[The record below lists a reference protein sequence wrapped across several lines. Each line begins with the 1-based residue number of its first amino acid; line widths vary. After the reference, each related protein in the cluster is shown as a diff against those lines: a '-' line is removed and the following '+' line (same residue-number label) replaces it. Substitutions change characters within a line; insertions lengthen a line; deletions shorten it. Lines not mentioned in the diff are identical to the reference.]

1 MAADT
6 PNLPPADSG
15 RPRKVSTR
23 DRPRKVSPRD
33 RPCKVSPRGRLPV
46 LWALAGLGMASVMTQ
61 LALMRELL
69 CAFAGNEMV
78 LGITLGLWLLLTG
91 LGTSLGRM
99 ADKLRNPL
107 AVLFTAQ
114 IFIAVIPLAQ
124 VFAVRAL
131 RNVVFARGAEV
142 GVTGTVVSAAVLLL
156 PFCLV
161 AGYTLTLACSILAR
175 IANAGAFGVPPSGGS
190 VVEDTHSPETLNTQP
205 PNPGYAGGFAEAKGG
220 TPSQAAG
227 RVYVADS
234 LGSVAGGALFSF
246 VFVRFLDHIALL
258 AVPALLNLAAAAWLG
273 RAGSQHFPP
282 DPMAILERRPPVRRV
297 SENTQDLPCR
307 RPALREIFILT
318 LVAGIFAFVW
328 LVNADALSTSLQ
340 FPGQNVLFRANSP
353 YGRLVVTES
362 EGETNFIEN
371 GIAVVS
377 TPNVEQVEEA
387 THYAMAQRPDA
398 RRVLLVS
405 GGVAGV
411 AKEILKYRVAGVDCV
426 ELDPLVIETGRRF
439 LPDHFADPRIHV
451 IATDARQFVR
461 QAGAALTR
469 WGETTGEPLLKRN
482 LTDPNGSRVRSPHR
496 LEANETSFTNHYD
509 VVILALP
516 DPSTAQLNRFFTVE
530 FFSGVKRVMA
540 DGGVL
545 SFALGRY
552 ENYVSPELAQ
562 LLASAHRSL
571 KQSFANILVL
581 PGGRVF
587 FLASDGPLHGDIAA
601 RVEAQG
607 VPTKLVNRHYLDAML
622 TADRMADI
630 QRAVSQPAALNR
642 DFSPMLYFYHLRH
655 WMSQFTLSF
664 GVLQAVLLLLLLVYL
679 IRLRGPALAL
689 FASGFAG
696 SALEVVLLLAFQ
708 VLCGSVYHQVG
719 VIVTVFMAGLAVGAM
734 MANREAFVFSGGVN
748 LDVRSSAF
756 RRSGAIKPPE
766 GGTPNQS
773 QAQCLGY
780 LAFAI
785 AGYAI
790 LLPLL
795 LPLLNRMGG
804 TAASLM
810 AIKAIFTSLTLI
822 LAVLVGAQFP
832 LANQLQF
839 DGTATG
845 VSRLYTADFVG
856 ASLGALLASTLLIP
870 LVGVTG
876 VCLLTAVLN
885 ALAGGV
891 LFWRKAS
898 I

>member
-1 MAADT
+1 MHSDHKYLRRSVLFAIGV
-6 PNLPPADSG
+6 LG
-15 RPRKVSTR
+15 VS
-23 DRPRKVSPRD
+23 
-33 RPCKVSPRGRLPV
+33 
-46 LWALAGLGMASVMTQ
+46 SVMTQ

-78 LGITLGLWLLLTG
+78 LGIALGLWLLLTG
-91 LGTSLGRM
+91 LGTSLGRT

-114 IFIAVIPLAQ
+114 IFVAVIPLAQ

-131 RNVVFARGAEV
+131 RNVVFLRGAEV
-142 GVTGTVVSAAVLLL
+142 GVTGTVLSAAVLLL

-161 AGYTLTLACSILAR
+161 AGYTLTLACSILNR
-175 IANAGAFGVPPSGGS
+175 HGDPSG
-190 VVEDTHSPETLNTQP
+190 
-205 PNPGYAGGFAEAKGG
+205 
-220 TPSQAAG
+220 AG

-246 VFVRFLDHIALL
+246 VLVRFLDHIALL

-273 RAGSQHFPP
+273 RAGAQHFPP
-282 DPMAILERRPPVRRV
+282 APMATLERRPPVRRV
-297 SENTQDLPCR
+297 SDKTQHLPCR
-307 RPALREIFILT
+307 RPALRDIFILT
-318 LVAGIFAFVW
+318 LVAGLCAFVW
-328 LVNADALSTSLQ
+328 FVNADALSTALQ

-362 EGETNFIEN
+362 GGETNFIEN

-387 THYAMAQRPDA
+387 AHYAMAQRPDA
-398 RRVLLVS
+398 RRVLLIS

-411 AKEILKYRVAGVDCV
+411 AKEILKYNVAVVDCV

-439 LPDHFADPRIHV
+439 LPEHFADPRIRV
-451 IATDARQFVR
+451 FATDARQFVR
-461 QAGAALTR
+461 Q
-469 WGETTGEPLLKRN
+469 TTNR
-482 LTDPNGSRVRSPHR
+482 
-496 LEANETSFTNHYD
+496 YD
-509 VVILALP
+509 IVILALP

-530 FFSGVKRVMA
+530 FFSGVKRVLA

-562 LLASAHRSL
+562 LLASADRSL
-571 KQSFANILVL
+571 QQSFTNILVL

-601 RVEAQG
+601 RVEAKG
-607 VPTKLVNRHYLDAML
+607 IPTKLVNRHYLDAML

-664 GVLQAVLLLLLLVYL
+664 GALQAVLLLLLLVYL
-679 IRLRGPALAL
+679 IRLRGPALVL

-696 SALEVVLLLAFQ
+696 SALEIVLLLAFQ

-719 VIVTVFMAGLAVGAM
+719 VIVTVFMVGLAAGAM
-734 MANREAFVFSGGVN
+734 WANQSS
-748 LDVRSSAF
+748 VRSFGGASSASPINLGP
-756 RRSGAIKPPE
+756 RVTQPSETDAARSESVPC
-766 GGTPNQS
+766 QR
-773 QAQCLGY
+773 QAKHLSY

-785 AGYAI
+785 TGYAI

-804 TAASLM
+804 TTASLL

-845 VSRLYTADFVG
+845 ASRLYTADFVG

-870 LVGVTG
+870 LIGVMG
-876 VCLLTAVLN
+876 VCLLTAALN
-885 ALAGGV
+885 VVGGV
-891 LFWRKAS
+891 VVRGGSATARVGYE
-898 I
+898 

>member
-6 PNLPPADSG
+6 PNLPSADN
-15 RPRKVSTR
+15 
-23 DRPRKVSPRD
+23 
-33 RPCKVSPRGRLPV
+33 GRLPV
-46 LWALAGLGMASVMTQ
+46 LWALAGLGLASVMTQ

-78 LGITLGLWLLLTG
+78 LGIALGLWLLLTG
-91 LGTSLGRM
+91 LGTSLGRT

-114 IFIAVIPLAQ
+114 ILVAVIPLAQ

-131 RNVVFARGAEV
+131 RNVVFVRGAEV
-142 GVTGTVVSAAVLLL
+142 GVTGTVLSAAVLLL
-156 PFCLV
+156 PFCIV
-161 AGYTLTLACSILAR
+161 AGYTLTLACSILNRRGDA
-175 IANAGAFGVPPSGGS
+175 SG
-190 VVEDTHSPETLNTQP
+190 
-205 PNPGYAGGFAEAKGG
+205 
-220 TPSQAAG
+220 AG

-246 VFVRFLDHIALL
+246 VLVRFLDHIALL
-258 AVPALLNLAAAAWLG
+258 AVPALLNLAAAVWLG
-273 RAGSQHFPP
+273 RAGGQHFPS
-282 DPMAILERRPPVRRV
+282 DTMATLERRPQVRRV
-297 SENTQDLPCR
+297 SENNPDLPCP

-318 LVAGIFAFVW
+318 LVAGIAAFVW
-328 LVNADALSTSLQ
+328 LAHSDALSTALQ

-362 EGETNFIEN
+362 GGETNFIEN
-371 GIAVVS
+371 GIAIVS

-387 THYAMAQRPDA
+387 THYAMSQRPDA

-411 AKEILKYRVAGVDCV
+411 AKEILKYNVAGVDCV

-439 LPDHFADPRIHV
+439 LPEHFADPRIRV

-461 QAGAALTR
+461 Q
-469 WGETTGEPLLKRN
+469 TTNR
-482 LTDPNGSRVRSPHR
+482 
-496 LEANETSFTNHYD
+496 YD

-530 FFSGVKRVMA
+530 FFSGVKQVLA

-562 LLASAHRSL
+562 LLASANRSL
-571 KQSFANILVL
+571 KQSFANILAL

-587 FLASDGPLHGDIAA
+587 FLASDGPLYGDIAA

-607 VPTKLVNRHYLDAML
+607 VSTKLVNRHYLDAML

-664 GVLQAVLLLLLLVYL
+664 GALQAVLLLLLLVYL
-679 IRLRGPALAL
+679 IRLRGPALVL

-696 SALEVVLLLAFQ
+696 SALEIVLLLAFQ

-719 VIVTVFMAGLAVGAM
+719 VIVTVFMVGLALGAM
-734 MANREAFVFSGGVN
+734 STN
-748 LDVRSSAF
+748 
-756 RRSGAIKPPE
+756 RRSRREEALTGE
-766 GGTPNQS
+766 SRSDQS
-773 QAQCLGY
+773 LLTSAPTSSKDCSGRSLIV
-780 LAFAI
+780 LAMAL

-804 TAASLM
+804 TTASLL

-832 LANQLQF
+832 LANRLQF

-845 VSRLYTADFVG
+845 ASRLYTADFVG

-870 LVGVTG
+870 LIGVMG
-876 VCLLTAVLN
+876 VCLLTAGLN

-891 LFWRKAS
+891 LFWRKVS

>member
-1 MAADT
+1 M
-6 PNLPPADSG
+6 
-15 RPRKVSTR
+15 
-23 DRPRKVSPRD
+23 
-33 RPCKVSPRGRLPV
+33 

-78 LGITLGLWLLLTG
+78 LGIALGLWLLLTG
-91 LGTSLGRM
+91 LGTSLGRT

-131 RNVVFARGAEV
+131 RNVVFVRGAEV
-142 GVTGTVVSAAVLLL
+142 GVTGTVLSAAVLLL

-161 AGYTLTLACSILAR
+161 AGYTLTLACSILNRRGDA
-175 IANAGAFGVPPSGGS
+175 SG
-190 VVEDTHSPETLNTQP
+190 
-205 PNPGYAGGFAEAKGG
+205 
-220 TPSQAAG
+220 AG

-246 VFVRFLDHIALL
+246 VLVRFLDHIALL

-273 RAGSQHFPP
+273 RS
-282 DPMAILERRPPVRRV
+282 RRRESALTSIRRLKMRGLT
-297 SENTQDLPCR
+297 SAATPLR
-307 RPALREIFILT
+307 REIFILT
-318 LVAGIFAFVW
+318 LAAGIAAFVW
-328 LVNADALSTSLQ
+328 LAHSDALSTALQ

-362 EGETNFIEN
+362 GGETNFIEN

-387 THYAMAQRPDA
+387 AHYAMSQRPDA

-411 AKEILKYRVAGVDCV
+411 AKEILKYNVAGVDCV

-439 LPDHFADPRIHV
+439 LPEHFADPRIRV

-461 QAGAALTR
+461 Q
-469 WGETTGEPLLKRN
+469 TTNR
-482 LTDPNGSRVRSPHR
+482 
-496 LEANETSFTNHYD
+496 YD

-530 FFSGVKRVMA
+530 FFSGVKRVLA

-571 KQSFANILVL
+571 QPSFANILVL

-664 GVLQAVLLLLLLVYL
+664 GALQAVLLLLLLVYL
-679 IRLRGPALAL
+679 IRLRGPALVL

-719 VIVTVFMAGLAVGAM
+719 VIVTVFMAGLAVGAAW
-734 MANREAFVFSGGVN
+734 ANR
-748 LDVRSSAF
+748 SSRQCI
-756 RRSGAIKPPE
+756 RR
-766 GGTPNQS
+766 
-773 QAQCLGY
+773 
-780 LAFAI
+780 
-785 AGYAI
+785 
-790 LLPLL
+790 
-795 LPLLNRMGG
+795 LLNSQNPKCGPSV
-804 TAASLM
+804 AAS
-810 AIKAIFTSLTLI
+810 AIGLRARFGSGCAK
-822 LAVLVGAQFP
+822 
-832 LANQLQF
+832 
-839 DGTATG
+839 TG
-845 VSRLYTADFVG
+845 KTPVPPCFCHCRTMHCCCRHF
-856 ASLGALLASTLLIP
+856 
-870 LVGVTG
+870 
-876 VCLLTAVLN
+876 C
-885 ALAGGV
+885 
-891 LFWRKAS
+891 FHS
-898 I
+898 ID

>member
-1 MAADT
+1 MAADN
-6 PNLPPADSG
+6 PNPPPADSG
-15 RPRKVSTR
+15 R
-23 DRPRKVSPRD
+23 
-33 RPCKVSPRGRLPV
+33 LLV

-78 LGITLGLWLLLTG
+78 LGIALGLWLLLTG
-91 LGTSLGRM
+91 LGTSLGRTT
-99 ADKLRNPL
+99 DKLRNPW

-114 IFIAVIPLAQ
+114 ILIAVIPLAQ

-131 RNVVFARGAEV
+131 RNVVFVRGAEV
-142 GVTGTVVSAAVLLL
+142 GVMGTILSAAILLL
-156 PFCLV
+156 PFCIV
-161 AGYTLTLACSILAR
+161 AGYTLTLACSILNR
-175 IANAGAFGVPPSGGS
+175 SGAASG
-190 VVEDTHSPETLNTQP
+190 
-205 PNPGYAGGFAEAKGG
+205 
-220 TPSQAAG
+220 AG

-246 VFVRFLDHIALL
+246 VLVRYLDHIALL

-273 RAGSQHFPP
+273 RASWQRFPKAP
-282 DPMAILERRPPVRRV
+282 TARVERRPPVRRV
-297 SENTQDLPCR
+297 SENTQHLPGR

-318 LVAGIFAFVW
+318 LATGIAVFVW
-328 LVNADALSTSLQ
+328 LAHSDALSTSLQ

-362 EGETNFIEN
+362 GGETNFIEN
-371 GIAVVS
+371 GVAIVS

-387 THYAMAQRPDA
+387 THYAMSQQPDA

-411 AKEILKYRVAGVDCV
+411 AKEILKYNVAGVDCV
-426 ELDPLVIETGRRF
+426 ALDPLVIETGRHF
-439 LPDHFADPRIHV
+439 LPEHFADPRIHV

-461 QAGAALTR
+461 Q
-469 WGETTGEPLLKRN
+469 TTNR
-482 LTDPNGSRVRSPHR
+482 
-496 LEANETSFTNHYD
+496 YD

-530 FFSGVKRVMA
+530 FFSGVKRVLA

-562 LLASAHRSL
+562 LLASADRSL
-571 KQSFANILVL
+571 QQSFANILVL

-622 TADRMADI
+622 TTDRMADI
-630 QRAVSQPAALNR
+630 QRAMSQPAALNR

-664 GVLQAVLLLLLLVYL
+664 GALHAMLLLLLLVYL
-679 IRLRGPALAL
+679 IRLRGPALVL

-708 VLCGSVYHQVG
+708 ILCGSVYHQVG
-719 VIVTVFMAGLAVGAM
+719 VIVTVFMVGLAAGAM
-734 MANREAFVFSGGVN
+734 WANREAFVFSGGVN
-748 LDVRSSAF
+748 LSVRSSAF
-756 RRSGAIKPPE
+756 RRSGAKEPPE
-766 GGTPNQS
+766 GGTPNQR
-773 QAQCLGY
+773 QARCLSH
-780 LAFAI
+780 LAFAL

-795 LPLLNRMGG
+795 LPLLNRTGG
-804 TAASLM
+804 TAASLL

-832 LANQLQF
+832 LANRLQF
-839 DGTATG
+839 DGTIAG

-870 LVGVTG
+870 LIGVTG
-876 VCLLTAVLN
+876 VCLLTAALN
-885 ALAGGV
+885 VVGGV
-891 LFWRKAS
+891 VVRGGSATARVGYEWK
-898 I
+898 

>member
-1 MAADT
+1 MHSDHKYLRRSVLFAIGA
-6 PNLPPADSG
+6 LG
-15 RPRKVSTR
+15 VS
-23 DRPRKVSPRD
+23 
-33 RPCKVSPRGRLPV
+33 
-46 LWALAGLGMASVMTQ
+46 SVMTQ

-78 LGITLGLWLLLTG
+78 LGIALGLWLLLTG
-91 LGTSLGRM
+91 LGTSLGRT

-131 RNVVFARGAEV
+131 RNVVFVRGAEV
-142 GVTGTVVSAAVLLL
+142 GVTGTVLSAAVLLL

-175 IANAGAFGVPPSGGS
+175 IANTGNTFGVPPSGGS
-190 VVEDTHSPETLNTQP
+190 VVEGTHGMEMLNTKP
-205 PNPGYAGGFAEAKGG
+205 PEGG
-220 TPSQAAG
+220 TPNQAAG

-246 VFVRFLDHIALL
+246 VLVRFLDHIALL
-258 AVPALLNLAAAAWLG
+258 AVPALLNLATAAWLG
-273 RAGSQHFPP
+273 RS
-282 DPMAILERRPPVRRV
+282 RRRESAQTFIGPEMRGLTSAATPLR
-297 SENTQDLPCR
+297 
-307 RPALREIFILT
+307 REIFILT
-318 LVAGIFAFVW
+318 LVAGIVAFVW
-328 LVNADALSTSLQ
+328 LAHSDALSTSLQ
-340 FPGQNVLFRANSP
+340 FPGQKVLFRANSP

-362 EGETNFIEN
+362 GGETNFIEN

-387 THYAMAQRPDA
+387 AHYAMAQRPDA

-411 AKEILKYRVAGVDCV
+411 AKEILKYNVVGMDCV

-439 LPDHFADPRIHV
+439 LPEHFADPRIHV

-461 QAGAALTR
+461 Q
-469 WGETTGEPLLKRN
+469 TTNR
-482 LTDPNGSRVRSPHR
+482 
-496 LEANETSFTNHYD
+496 YD

-530 FFSGVKRVMA
+530 FFSGVKRVLT

-552 ENYVSPELAQ
+552 ENYVSPKLAQ

-571 KQSFANILVL
+571 QPSFANILAL

-607 VPTKLVNRHYLDAML
+607 VSTKLVNRHYLDAML

-664 GVLQAVLLLLLLVYL
+664 GALQAVLLLLLLVYL
-679 IRLRGPALAL
+679 IRLPVLSILRSRATAEDGRSTAKDGRGPALVL

-719 VIVTVFMAGLAVGAM
+719 VIVTVFMAGLAVGAAW
-734 MANREAFVFSGGVN
+734 ANRCKVAQTSK
-748 LDVRSSAF
+748 SAVSQVSQPAD
-756 RRSGAIKPPE
+756 RLQSHRQPTGKSAIQQVWKPALQDAR
-766 GGTPNQS
+766 G
-773 QAQCLGY
+773 L
-780 LAFAI
+780 LAALAI
-785 AGYAI
+785 GIAA
-790 LLPLL
+790 LALL
-795 LPLLNRMGG
+795 LPALLFSLNRLSNAVPAFVVVQ
-804 TAASLM
+804 TVIAV
-810 AIKAIFTSLTLI
+810 LTLL

-832 LANQLQF
+832 LANRLQF
-839 DGTATG
+839 DGTAAG
-845 VSRLYTADFVG
+845 ASRLYTADFVG

-876 VCLLTAVLN
+876 VCLLTAALN

-891 LFWRKAS
+891 LFWRKVS

>member
-6 PNLPPADSG
+6 PNLPPADSN
-15 RPRKVSTR
+15 
-23 DRPRKVSPRD
+23 
-33 RPCKVSPRGRLPV
+33 RLPV

-78 LGITLGLWLLLTG
+78 LGIALGLWLLLTG
-91 LGTSLGRM
+91 LGTALGRT

-107 AVLFTAQ
+107 AVLFIAQ

-131 RNVVFARGAEV
+131 RNVVFVRGAEV
-142 GVTGTVVSAAVLLL
+142 GVTGTVLSAVVLLL

-161 AGYTLTLACSILAR
+161 AGYTLTLACSILNRRGDAS
-175 IANAGAFGVPPSGGS
+175 GV
-190 VVEDTHSPETLNTQP
+190 
-205 PNPGYAGGFAEAKGG
+205 
-220 TPSQAAG
+220 G

-234 LGSVAGGALFSF
+234 LGSVAGGALFSL
-246 VFVRFLDHIALL
+246 VLVRFLDHIALL

-273 RAGSQHFPP
+273 RAGGQYFPP
-282 DPMAILERRPPVRRV
+282 APMAALERRSPIRRV
-297 SENTQDLPCR
+297 SENTQHLPGW
-307 RPALREIFILT
+307 RPALREIFIFT
-318 LVAGIFAFVW
+318 LVAGIAAFVW
-328 LVNADALSTSLQ
+328 LAHSDALSTVLQ

-362 EGETNFIEN
+362 GGETNFIEN

-387 THYAMAQRPDA
+387 AHYAMVQRPGA

-411 AKEILKYRVAGVDCV
+411 AKEILKYNVADVDCV

-439 LPDHFADPRIHV
+439 LPEHFADPRIRV

-461 QAGAALTR
+461 Q
-469 WGETTGEPLLKRN
+469 TTN
-482 LTDPNGSRVRSPHR
+482 S
-496 LEANETSFTNHYD
+496 YD
-509 VVILALP
+509 IVILALP

-530 FFSGVKRVMA
+530 FFSGVKRVLA

-571 KQSFANILVL
+571 KPSFVNILVL

-587 FLASDGPLHGDIAA
+587 FLASDGPLQGDIAA
-601 RVEAQG
+601 RIAAQG

-622 TADRMADI
+622 TSDRMADI

-664 GVLQAVLLLLLLVYL
+664 GALQTVLLLLLLVYL
-679 IRLRGPALAL
+679 IRLRGPALVL

-734 MANREAFVFSGGVN
+734 LTN
-748 LDVRSSAF
+748 RSS
-756 RRSGAIKPPE
+756 RREEALTEESKSDQSLLTSAATKLMA
-766 GGTPNQS
+766 GGEKHL
-773 QAQCLGY
+773 AY
-780 LAFAI
+780 LAFAL

-804 TAASLM
+804 TTASLL
-810 AIKAIFTSLTLI
+810 AIKTVIALLTLI

-839 DGTATG
+839 DGTAAG
-845 VSRLYTADFVG
+845 AARLYTADFVG

-870 LVGVTG
+870 LMGVTG
-876 VCLLTAVLN
+876 VCLLTTALN

-891 LFWRKAS
+891 LFWRKVS
-898 I
+898 T

>member
-6 PNLPPADSG
+6 PNLPSADN
-15 RPRKVSTR
+15 
-23 DRPRKVSPRD
+23 
-33 RPCKVSPRGRLPV
+33 GRLPV
-46 LWALAGLGMASVMTQ
+46 LWALAGLGLASVMTQ

-78 LGITLGLWLLLTG
+78 LGIALGLWLLLTG
-91 LGTSLGRM
+91 LGTSLGRT

-114 IFIAVIPLAQ
+114 ILVAVIPLAQ

-131 RNVVFARGAEV
+131 RNVVFVRGAEV
-142 GVTGTVVSAAVLLL
+142 GVTGTVLSAAVLLL
-156 PFCLV
+156 PFCIV
-161 AGYTLTLACSILAR
+161 AGYTLTLACSILNRRGDA
-175 IANAGAFGVPPSGGS
+175 SG
-190 VVEDTHSPETLNTQP
+190 
-205 PNPGYAGGFAEAKGG
+205 
-220 TPSQAAG
+220 AG

-246 VFVRFLDHIALL
+246 VLVRFLDHIALL
-258 AVPALLNLAAAAWLG
+258 AVPALLNLAAAVWLG
-273 RAGSQHFPP
+273 RAGGQHFPS
-282 DPMAILERRPPVRRV
+282 DTMATLERRPPVRRV
-297 SENTQDLPCR
+297 SAPPQDLPCR

-318 LVAGIFAFVW
+318 LVAGIAAFVW
-328 LVNADALSTSLQ
+328 LAHSDALSTALQ

-362 EGETNFIEN
+362 GGETNFIEN
-371 GIAVVS
+371 GIAIVS

-387 THYAMAQRPDA
+387 THYAMSQRPDA

-411 AKEILKYRVAGVDCV
+411 AKEILKYNVAGVDCV

-439 LPDHFADPRIHV
+439 LPEHFADPRIRV

-461 QAGAALTR
+461 Q
-469 WGETTGEPLLKRN
+469 TTNR
-482 LTDPNGSRVRSPHR
+482 
-496 LEANETSFTNHYD
+496 YD

-530 FFSGVKRVMA
+530 FFSGVKQVLA

-562 LLASAHRSL
+562 LLASANRSL
-571 KQSFANILVL
+571 KQSFANILAL

-587 FLASDGPLHGDIAA
+587 FLASDGPLYGDIAA

-607 VPTKLVNRHYLDAML
+607 VSTKLVNRHYLDAML

-664 GVLQAVLLLLLLVYL
+664 GALQAVLLLLLLVYL
-679 IRLRGPALAL
+679 IRLRGPALVL

-696 SALEVVLLLAFQ
+696 SALEIVLLLAFQ

-719 VIVTVFMAGLAVGAM
+719 VIVTVFMVGLALGAM
-734 MANREAFVFSGGVN
+734 STN
-748 LDVRSSAF
+748 
-756 RRSGAIKPPE
+756 RRSRREEALTGE
-766 GGTPNQS
+766 SRSDQS
-773 QAQCLGY
+773 LLTSAPTSSKDCSGRSLIV
-780 LAFAI
+780 LAMAL

-804 TAASLM
+804 TTASLL

-832 LANQLQF
+832 LANRLQF

-845 VSRLYTADFVG
+845 ASRLYTADFVG

-870 LVGVTG
+870 LIGVMG
-876 VCLLTAVLN
+876 VCLLTAGLN

-891 LFWRKAS
+891 LFWRKVS

>member
-1 MAADT
+1 MHSDHQSLRRSVLFAAGA
-6 PNLPPADSG
+6 LG
-15 RPRKVSTR
+15 VS
-23 DRPRKVSPRD
+23 
-33 RPCKVSPRGRLPV
+33 C
-46 LWALAGLGMASVMTQ
+46 VMTQ

-78 LGITLGLWLLLTG
+78 LGIALGLWLLLTG
-91 LGTSLGRM
+91 LGTSLGRT

-107 AVLFTAQ
+107 AVLFTGQ

-156 PFCLV
+156 PFCIV

-175 IANAGAFGVPPSGGS
+175 IANTGDTFGVPPSGGS
-190 VVEDTHSPETLNTQP
+190 VIEGAQATEMLNTQP
-205 PNPGYAGGFAEAKGG
+205 PEGG
-220 TPSQAAG
+220 TPNRAAG

-246 VFVRFLDHIALL
+246 VLVRFLDHIALL
-258 AVPALLNLAAAAWLG
+258 AVPALLNLAGAAWLG
-273 RAGSQHFPP
+273 RAGRQHFPP

-307 RPALREIFILT
+307 RPALREIFILI
-318 LVAGIFAFVW
+318 LAAGIAAFVW
-328 LVNADALSTSLQ
+328 LVHSDALSTSLQ

-362 EGETNFIEN
+362 GGETNFIEN
-371 GIAVVS
+371 GIAIVS

-387 THYAMAQRPDA
+387 AHYAMAQRPGA

-411 AKEILKYRVAGVDCV
+411 AKEILKYNVAGLDCV

-469 WGETTGEPLLKRN
+469 WGETAGEPLLKRN

-496 LEANETSFTNHYD
+496 LEAGETSFTNRYD

-530 FFSGVKRVMA
+530 FFSGVKRVLT

-664 GVLQAVLLLLLLVYL
+664 GALQAVLLLLLLVYL
-679 IRLRGPALAL
+679 VRLRGPALAL

-719 VIVTVFMAGLAVGAM
+719 VIVTVFMVGLAVGAAW
-734 MANREAFVFSGGVN
+734 ANREAFVFSGGVN
-748 LDVRSSAF
+748 LSVRSSAF
-756 RRSGAIKPPE
+756 RRSGAKEPPE
-766 GGTPNQS
+766 GGTPNQR
-773 QAQCLGY
+773 QARCLSH
-780 LAFAI
+780 LAFAL

-795 LPLLNRMGG
+795 LPLLNRTGG
-804 TAASLM
+804 TAASLLT
-810 AIKAIFTSLTLI
+810 IKAIFTSLTLI

-839 DGTATG
+839 NGTTAG
-845 VSRLYTADFVG
+845 ASRLYTADFVG

-876 VCLLTAVLN
+876 VCLLTAALN

-891 LFWRKAS
+891 LFWRKVS
-898 I
+898 T

>member
-15 RPRKVSTR
+15 RR
-23 DRPRKVSPRD
+23 RKVSPRD
-33 RPCKVSPRGRLPV
+33 RRPV
-46 LWALAGLGMASVMTQ
+46 LWALAGLGLASVMTQ

-78 LGITLGLWLLLTG
+78 LGIALGLWLLLTG
-91 LGTSLGRM
+91 LGTSLGRT

-107 AVLFTAQ
+107 LFLFIAQ

-131 RNVVFARGAEV
+131 RNVVFVRGAEV
-142 GVTGTVVSAAVLLL
+142 GVTGAVLSAAVLLL

-175 IANAGAFGVPPSGGS
+175 IANTADSFGVQPSGGS
-190 VVEDTHSPETLNTQP
+190 VVEVAQGRETLNTQP
-205 PNPGYAGGFAEAKGG
+205 REGG
-220 TPSQAAG
+220 TPNQAAG

-246 VFVRFLDHIALL
+246 VLVRFLDHITLL
-258 AVPALLNLAAAAWLG
+258 AVPAVVNLAAAAWIG
-273 RAGSQHFPP
+273 RARSQSNLLGAPASRRPVGSQK
-282 DPMAILERRPPVRRV
+282 
-297 SENTQDLPCR
+297 SEFADET
-307 RPALREIFILT
+307 PALPGTEPLDRSSRRESALTLLWIRWSGLTSAATNPLHREILVLT
-318 LVAGIFAFVW
+318 LVAGIAAFVW
-328 LVNADALSTSLQ
+328 LIHADTLSTALQ

-362 EGETNFIEN
+362 GGETNFIEN

-387 THYAMAQRPDA
+387 AHYAMAQRTGA

-411 AKEILKYRVAGVDCV
+411 AKEILKYNVTGVDCV
-426 ELDPLVIETGRRF
+426 ELDPLVIKTGRRF
-439 LPDHFADPRIHV
+439 LPEHFDDPRIHV

-461 QAGAALTR
+461 Q
-469 WGETTGEPLLKRN
+469 TTNR
-482 LTDPNGSRVRSPHR
+482 
-496 LEANETSFTNHYD
+496 YD

-530 FFSGVKRVMA
+530 FFSEVKRVLA
-540 DGGVL
+540 NGGVL

-562 LLASAHRSL
+562 LLASADRSL
-571 KQSFANILVL
+571 KQSFANRLVL
-581 PGGRVF
+581 PGGRVY
-587 FLASDGPLHGDIAA
+587 FLASDGPLHDDIAA
-601 RVEAQG
+601 RIAAQG
-607 VPTKLVNRHYLDAML
+607 VSTKLVNRHYLDAML

-630 QRAVSQPAALNR
+630 QRAISQPAALNR

-664 GVLQAVLLLLLLVYL
+664 GALQAVLLLLLLWYL
-679 IRLRGPALAL
+679 IRLRGPALVL

-696 SALEVVLLLAFQ
+696 SALEIVLLLAFQ
-708 VLCGSVYHQVG
+708 ILCGSVYHQVG
-719 VIVTVFMAGLAVGAM
+719 VIVTIFMAGLALGAAW
-734 MANREAFVFSGGVN
+734 ANRFS
-748 LDVRSSAF
+748 VRSFGGASPVSPINSGPRVTQPSETDAAHSESAPYQ
-756 RRSGAIKPPE
+756 G
-766 GGTPNQS
+766 
-773 QAQCLGY
+773 QARCLRY

-785 AGYAI
+785 AA
-790 LLPLL
+790 LALL
-795 LPLLNRMGG
+795 LPSLLFSLNRLSSAV
-804 TAASLM
+804 AAFAVIQAVIAL
-810 AIKAIFTSLTLI
+810 LTLI

-839 DGTATG
+839 DGTVAG
-845 VSRLYTADFVG
+845 ASRLYTADFVG

-870 LVGVTG
+870 LLGVTG
-876 VCLLTAVLN
+876 VCLLTAALN

-891 LFWRKAS
+891 LFWRKVS

>member
-6 PNLPPADSG
+6 PNLPTANS
-15 RPRKVSTR
+15 
-23 DRPRKVSPRD
+23 
-33 RPCKVSPRGRLPV
+33 GRLPV
-46 LWALAGLGMASVMTQ
+46 LWALAGLGLASVMTQ

-78 LGITLGLWLLLTG
+78 LGIALGLWLLLTG
-91 LGTSLGRM
+91 LGTSLGRT

-107 AVLFTAQ
+107 SVLFIAQ
-114 IFIAVIPLAQ
+114 ILIAIIPLTQ

-131 RNVVFARGAEV
+131 RNVVFVRGAEV
-142 GVTGTVVSAAVLLL
+142 GVTGTVLSAAVLLL

-161 AGYTLTLACSILAR
+161 AGYTLTLACSILNRRAD
-175 IANAGAFGVPPSGGS
+175 ASG
-190 VVEDTHSPETLNTQP
+190 
-205 PNPGYAGGFAEAKGG
+205 
-220 TPSQAAG
+220 AG

-234 LGSVAGGALFSF
+234 LGSVVGGALFSF
-246 VFVRFLDHIALL
+246 VLVRFLDHIALL

-273 RAGSQHFPP
+273 RA
-282 DPMAILERRPPVRRV
+282 ERGA
-297 SENTQDLPCR
+297 SSLS
-307 RPALREIFILT
+307 PASPLRREIFILA
-318 LVAGIFAFVW
+318 LVAGIAAFVW
-328 LVNADALSTSLQ
+328 LVNADALSTALQ

-362 EGETNFIEN
+362 GGETNFIEN

-387 THYAMAQRPDA
+387 AQYAMSQRPEA

-411 AKEILKYRVAGVDCV
+411 AKEILKYNVAGVDCV
-426 ELDPLVIETGRRF
+426 ELDPLVIETGRHF
-439 LPDHFADPRIHV
+439 LPEHFADPRIRV

-461 QAGAALTR
+461 Q
-469 WGETTGEPLLKRN
+469 TTNRYN
-482 LTDPNGSRVRSPHR
+482 
-496 LEANETSFTNHYD
+496 
-509 VVILALP
+509 VVIFALP

-530 FFSGVKRVMA
+530 FFSGVKRVLT

-571 KQSFANILVL
+571 QPSFANILVL

-587 FLASDGPLHGDIAA
+587 LLASDGLLHDDIAA
-601 RVEAQG
+601 RIAAKG
-607 VPTKLVNRHYLDAML
+607 VSTKLVNRHYLDAML
-622 TADRMADI
+622 TADRLADI

-655 WMSQFTLSF
+655 WMSQFTFSF
-664 GVLQAVLLLLLLVYL
+664 GVLQGVLLLLLLVYL
-679 IRLRGPALAL
+679 IRLRGPALVL

-719 VIVTVFMAGLAVGAM
+719 VIVTVFMVGLAVGAAW
-734 MANREAFVFSGGVN
+734 ANRPMKSWSNGG
-748 LDVRSSAF
+748 LECWDKLGHAPAPSLHHST
-756 RRSGAIKPPE
+756 
-766 GGTPNQS
+766 TPTAKHLS
-773 QAQCLGY
+773 H

-785 AGYAI
+785 AA
-790 LLPLL
+790 LALL
-795 LPLLNRMGG
+795 LPAFLFSLNRLSNAVPAFVVIQ
-804 TAASLM
+804 TVIAL
-810 AIKAIFTSLTLI
+810 LTLI

-839 DGTATG
+839 DGTVTG
-845 VSRLYTADFVG
+845 ASRLYTADFVG

-870 LVGVTG
+870 LMGVTG
-876 VCLLTAVLN
+876 VCLLTAALN

-891 LFWRKAS
+891 LFWRKIS

>member
-1 MAADT
+1 
-6 PNLPPADSG
+6 
-15 RPRKVSTR
+15 
-23 DRPRKVSPRD
+23 
-33 RPCKVSPRGRLPV
+33 
-46 LWALAGLGMASVMTQ
+46 
-61 LALMRELL
+61 
-69 CAFAGNEMV
+69 
-78 LGITLGLWLLLTG
+78 
-91 LGTSLGRM
+91 
-99 ADKLRNPL
+99 
-107 AVLFTAQ
+107 
-114 IFIAVIPLAQ
+114 
-124 VFAVRAL
+124 
-131 RNVVFARGAEV
+131 
-142 GVTGTVVSAAVLLL
+142 
-156 PFCLV
+156 
-161 AGYTLTLACSILAR
+161 
-175 IANAGAFGVPPSGGS
+175 
-190 VVEDTHSPETLNTQP
+190 
-205 PNPGYAGGFAEAKGG
+205 
-220 TPSQAAG
+220 
-227 RVYVADS
+227 
-234 LGSVAGGALFSF
+234 
-246 VFVRFLDHIALL
+246 
-258 AVPALLNLAAAAWLG
+258 
-273 RAGSQHFPP
+273 
-282 DPMAILERRPPVRRV
+282 
-297 SENTQDLPCR
+297 
-307 RPALREIFILT
+307 LT
-318 LVAGIFAFVW
+318 LVAGIAAFVW
-328 LVNADALSTSLQ
+328 LAHSDALSTALQ

-362 EGETNFIEN
+362 GGETNFIEN
-371 GIAVVS
+371 GIAIVS

-387 THYAMAQRPDA
+387 THYAMSQRPDA

-411 AKEILKYRVAGVDCV
+411 AKEILKYNVAGVDCV

-439 LPDHFADPRIHV
+439 LPEHFADPRIRV

-461 QAGAALTR
+461 Q
-469 WGETTGEPLLKRN
+469 TTNR
-482 LTDPNGSRVRSPHR
+482 
-496 LEANETSFTNHYD
+496 YD

-530 FFSGVKRVMA
+530 FFSGVKQVLA

-562 LLASAHRSL
+562 LLASANRSL
-571 KQSFANILVL
+571 KQSFANILAL

-587 FLASDGPLHGDIAA
+587 FLASDGPLYGDIAA

-607 VPTKLVNRHYLDAML
+607 VSTKLVNRHYLDAML

-664 GVLQAVLLLLLLVYL
+664 GALQAVLLLLLLVYL
-679 IRLRGPALAL
+679 IRLRGPALVL

-696 SALEVVLLLAFQ
+696 SALEIVLLLAFQ

-719 VIVTVFMAGLAVGAM
+719 VIVTVFMVGLALGAM
-734 MANREAFVFSGGVN
+734 STN
-748 LDVRSSAF
+748 
-756 RRSGAIKPPE
+756 RRSRREEALTGE
-766 GGTPNQS
+766 SRSDQS
-773 QAQCLGY
+773 LLTSAPTSSKDCSGRSLIV
-780 LAFAI
+780 LAMAL

-804 TAASLM
+804 TTASLL

-832 LANQLQF
+832 LANRLQF

-845 VSRLYTADFVG
+845 ASRLYTADFVG

-870 LVGVTG
+870 LIGVMG
-876 VCLLTAVLN
+876 VCLLTAGLN

-891 LFWRKAS
+891 LFWRKVS